1 MAIVGIG
8 AGIAD
13 YLFRSG
19 ILAADDL
26 IGDRG
31 RDIDHPAPSLIAS
44 CKGADRSPTLREST
58 GTFRHRSAEA
68 FPLFPVDT
76 RGGHDLGPWSGGNRV
91 GPTKHHS
98 VKSLSLSSSA
108 VQHAGERSRPAL
120 LLTRFLGI
128 DAPPKT

>member
-31 RDIDHPAPSLIAS
+31 RVAS
-44 CKGADRSPTLREST
+44 CKGADLP
-58 GTFRHRSAEA
+58 
-68 FPLFPVDT
+68 
-76 RGGHDLGPWSGGNRV
+76 
-91 GPTKHHS
+91 
-98 VKSLSLSSSA
+98 
-108 VQHAGERSRPAL
+108 
-120 LLTRFLGI
+120 
-128 DAPPKT
+128 DAS